1 MLSVMTDPSR
11 AWRLSLIDLS
21 WRTAFRLGFPLARLW
36 WWLRRPSH
44 EGALIAV
51 HVGGDLLLLRSS
63 YRNQWNFPG
72 GGLQAGEAPEAAAR
86 RELLEEIGL
95 TAEVLQPAGVTS
107 GIYDCRPDR
116 VHFFELRL
124 DSLPELRLDNR
135 EVVAARLFS
144 PEDLPGVGLTMPVRQ
159 YLEALRA

>member
-1 MLSVMTDPSR
+1 MSDATCCCCAP
-11 AWRLSLIDLS
+11 
-21 WRTAFRLGFPLARLW
+21 P
-36 WWLRRPSH
+36 
-44 EGALIAV
+44 IA
-51 HVGGDLLLLRSS
+51 
-63 YRNQWNFPG
+63 NQWNFPG